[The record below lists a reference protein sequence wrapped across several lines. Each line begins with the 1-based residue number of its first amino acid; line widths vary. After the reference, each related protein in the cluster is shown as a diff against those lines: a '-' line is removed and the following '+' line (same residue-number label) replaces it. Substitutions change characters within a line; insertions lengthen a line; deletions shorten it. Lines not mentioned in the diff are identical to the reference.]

1 MFGQPASFLSA
12 VGDLLTNWI
21 TLVVFMAAL
30 GVAAGLL
37 IFVYVFPG
45 QPKIGVID
53 IPYTVITDNSAYAIG
68 EYLNYA
74 REDDSI
80 KAVVIRIT
88 SPGGGASASERLYI
102 ETARLA
108 EEKPVVLVM
117 NWLVASGGYFMAMG
131 ATHTY
136 AQTSSLVGNVGIVT
150 SSAPLV
156 PSLSP
161 ESLLTSGP
169 YKSGGFSR
177 EQWIESLE
185 DLKNSFAQVVIAE
198 RGDKLRLSREEL
210 TEGRLYSGVAA
221 VRLGLA
227 DELGGDRDAYE
238 KAAELAGI
246 SGYGYVDVNY
256 EVVKQFYRDLQ
267 DIFSI
272 SPDDAGNLD
281 AIALLGQDR
290 SPDGPSVDGS
300 PATASAS
307 QERLDALR
315 DLMLYRR
322 LGIQEEDPLP
332 DFPVELNHPNFYYL
346 YVGNA
351 P

>member
-1 MFGQPASFLSA
+1 MFGQPASFLSV
-12 VGDLLTNWI
+12 VGDILSNWT

-53 IPYTVITDNSAYAIG
+53 IPYSVITDDSAYAIG

-80 KAVVIRIT
+80 KAVVIKIT
-88 SPGGGASASERLYI
+88 SPGGGAASSERLYI

-108 EEKPVVLVM
+108 EEKPVVVVM
-117 NWLVASGGYFMAMG
+117 NWLVASGGYFMSMG

-136 AQTSSLVGNVGIVT
+136 AQTSSLVGSVGVVAF
-150 SSAPLV
+150 SDPLV
-156 PSLSP
+156 PALSD
-161 ESLLTSGP
+161 ESMLTTGP
-169 YKSGGFSR
+169 YKSPGFSR
-177 EQWIESLE
+177 EQWLETLE

-210 TEGRLYSGVAA
+210 TEGRLYSGVEA

-227 DELGGDRDAYE
+227 DELGGDRDAFE

-246 SGYGYVDVNY
+246 SRYGYVDVNY
-256 EVVKQFYRDLQ
+256 EVIKQYYRDLQ
-267 DIFSI
+267 DLFPI
-272 SPDDAGNLD
+272 SPEDAGGANAL
-281 AIALLGQDR
+281 ALLDR
-290 SPDGPSVDGS
+290 DPVSDDLAIDGS
-300 PATASAS
+300 PTAASAN
-307 QERLDALR
+307 QERMDTLR
-315 DLMLYRR
+315 GLMLYGR
-322 LGIQEEDPLP
+322 LGIREEDPLP
-332 DFPVELNHPNFYYL
+332 NFPVELNHPNFYYL